1 MSSGDTDGL
10 DGWLHEVDTDDD
22 PAVERTGPPSWR
34 SGVLG
39 LVAVVWLAVAVDGV
53 LVVTGDLL
61 GWAGGNAFAF
71 PGSTPSSGRQELRG
85 DLLALTAR
93 GVAVAAIGGVLA
105 LWWRRRLAA
114 TVSGGAAVVAL
125 VVGLTTYAMAAE
137 DGPSRP
143 AWEDDGPRGCVELS
157 GEPSDCP

>member
-1 MSSGDTDGL
+1 MSSEDADGL
-10 DGWLHEVDTDDD
+10 DVWLDEVDTDE
-22 PAVERTGPPSWR
+22 ERTGPPSWQ

-39 LVAVVWLAVAVDGV
+39 IVAVTYLAVAVHGV
-53 LVVTGDLL
+53 FVVTGDLL
-61 GWAGGNAFAF
+61 GWAGDNAFAF
-71 PGSTPSSGRQELRG
+71 PGSAPSSGRQDLRG
-85 DLLALTAR
+85 DLLALTVR
-93 GVAVAAIGGVLA
+93 GVAVAAVGGVLGF
-105 LWWRRRLAA
+105 WWRRRLAA

-137 DGPSRP
+137 DRPARP